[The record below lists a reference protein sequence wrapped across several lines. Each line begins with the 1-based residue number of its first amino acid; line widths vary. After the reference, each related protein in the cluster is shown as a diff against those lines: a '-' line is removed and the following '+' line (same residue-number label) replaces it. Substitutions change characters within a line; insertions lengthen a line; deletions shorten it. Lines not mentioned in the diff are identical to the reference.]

1 MSMLSMA
8 VMSGCGMTSQITDK
22 LSGITSGNIA
32 ETTPEPEQTEEYLDF
47 GEDETGTEPAETVS
61 EPTDSTL
68 SYSDYDDTGV
78 NVSEG
83 SDTGVIG
90 FNNETTSETGT
101 NTPMYSAEYY
111 FSKISNMDLPE
122 GATADEH
129 GNIHYNGFRLVKQE
143 RDMLPATAVVGA
155 EINYEVY
162 VTALPDDEKN
172 MNGANMYDDE
182 DVYDNRNQ
190 VSSSD
195 GSMTDNI
202 NRVQAAV
209 AEAARIKESE
219 EDGTYGAISREA
231 ATTIGRDTSSQEEK
245 TKFVPTNPDED
256 PEYEGKLVSVK
267 RSEIQGPA
275 VNTEGPSANSDR

>member
-1 MSMLSMA
+1 MA

-22 LSGITSGNIA
+22 LSVITSGNIA
-32 ETTPEPEQTEEYLDF
+32 ETVPETEQTEEYLDF
-47 GEDETGTEPAETVS
+47 GVDETGTEPVEKVS
-61 EPTDSTL
+61 EPEDDSTL

-78 NVSEG
+78 NVSEE
-83 SDTGVIG
+83 SDTGVTD
-90 FNNETTSETGT
+90 FNNETTSDTGT
-101 NTPMYSAEYY
+101 NIPMYSAEYY

-162 VTALPDDEKN
+162 VTALPDNEKN
-172 MNGANMYDDE
+172 TNGVNMYDDE
-182 DVYDNRNQ
+182 DVYDNRNPT
-190 VSSSD
+190 SSGD
-195 GSMTDNI
+195 SMTDNI

-209 AEAARIKESE
+209 AEAARIKDSA
-219 EDGTYGAISREA
+219 EDGTYGALSREA

-245 TKFVPTNPDED
+245 TRFVPTNPDED

-275 VNTEGPSANSDR
+275 INTEGPSGSSNR